1 MPIFHTCGK
10 VICQVQSLGH
20 VDRQRVNGWTQL
32 TDGSGWHAISR
43 DGEGGGNCFAFLQYS
58 NDGKSGK
65 APHSTE
71 EGVWLSAGS
80 SVDAK
85 RTRYEYLIW
94 VKLVR
99 RCMGRWR
106 MAIKD
111 LGENG
116 LCHTDGCRD
125 LELTETGL
133 MPNRFITPSSGGV
146 ATRSYEKNSPGP
158 VALNGVSA

>member
-1 MPIFHTCGK
+1 
-10 VICQVQSLGH
+10 
-20 VDRQRVNGWTQL
+20 
-32 TDGSGWHAISR
+32 
-43 DGEGGGNCFAFLQYS
+43 
-58 NDGKSGK
+58 
-65 APHSTE
+65 
-71 EGVWLSAGS
+71 
-80 SVDAK
+80 
-85 RTRYEYLIW
+85 
-94 VKLVR
+94 
-99 RCMGRWR
+99 